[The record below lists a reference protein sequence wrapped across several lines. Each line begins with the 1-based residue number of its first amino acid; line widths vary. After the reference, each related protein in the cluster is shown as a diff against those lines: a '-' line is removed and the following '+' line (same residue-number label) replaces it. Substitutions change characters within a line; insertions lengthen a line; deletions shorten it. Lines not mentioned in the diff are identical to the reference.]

1 MRLSTLE
8 GRILNNVQS
17 DFPLV
22 PQPFKV
28 LADRLGIEEE
38 ALIQILKRLKDKGV
52 IRNFAISLN
61 HTKLGFRSSLVG
73 LRVSSNKIEETA
85 KDIIRYPEVTHC
97 FLRAGDYS
105 LWSVF
110 IYSKKERMRQFLD
123 KLAKR
128 VGRENVLNLPTK
140 KKFKL
145 STRLKI

>member
-8 GRILNNVQS
+8 SKILNNIQS
-17 DFPLV
+17 DFPIV
-22 PQPFKV
+22 PQPFKI
-28 LADRLGIEEE
+28 LSDRLGIEEE

-52 IRNFAISLN
+52 IRNFAIGLN
-61 HTKLGFRSSLVG
+61 HKKLGFRSSLIG
-73 LRVSSNKIEETA
+73 LKVSSKRIESVA
-85 KDIIRYPEVTHC
+85 KNIIRYPEVTHC
-97 FLRAGDYS
+97 FLRRGDYN

-110 IYSKKERMRQFLD
+110 IYSKKERFKQFLD

>member
-8 GRILNNVQS
+8 SKILNIIQS

-22 PQPFKV
+22 PQPFKI
-28 LADRLGIEEE
+28 LSNRLGIKEET
-38 ALIQILKRLKDKGV
+38 LIQILKRLKDKGV
-52 IRNFAISLN
+52 IRNFAVGLN
-61 HTKLGFRSSLVG
+61 HKKLGFRSSLIG
-73 LRVSSNKIEETA
+73 LKVSSKRIESVA
-85 KDIIRYPEVTHC
+85 KNIIRYPEVTHC
-97 FLRAGDYS
+97 FLRRGDYN

-110 IYSKKERMRQFLD
+110 IYSKKERFRQFLD
-123 KLAKR
+123 KFAKR